1 MEGAES
7 ARREGE
13 KARLAACKATIKAP
27 LISAH
32 LSAAAAAV
40 NSALSGEKAGLLS
53 LRLQGSTH
61 RLLSAAA
68 TPFNQYT
75 EQQVR
80 NGAAA
85 SARTQR
91 AVRLLWKPRK
101 QSAALK
107 QTCVCKVSKKKKTP
121 RRLAAESQ
129 SIKIS
134 KKSIRLFAFSIGLFL
149 NGEAERNSCLSM
161 CFSD

>member
-7 ARREGE
+7 ATREGE

-32 LSAAAAAV
+32 LSAAAAAAAV

-107 QTCVCKVSKKKKTP
+107 QDASVKCLIKKNSP
-121 RRLAAESQ
+121 QVGRRVAINQNLKEINPSFC
-129 SIKIS
+129 IFYRIV
-134 KKSIRLFAFSIGLFL
+134 F
-149 NGEAERNSCLSM
+149 ERRS
-161 CFSD
+161 